1 MSSPPESPDSHG
13 FSDFDDYPNDNFNN
27 NSNFLIYFLNC
38 RVFKLLPAAV
48 VDIIEKYTKYQIVE
62 GKFVCSFGIN
72 PHHHIVSYQHVWNG
86 HGQGGDGQSFLDG
99 DVEIGSEIG
108 IITRHYSS
116 DGNQTIYT
124 IYNLTGDVIK
134 KVNKPHQGQAA
145 GQPSLIPIGLDD
157 DADYTFFNSEFNCV
171 WHRQH
176 QWRMDDEV
184 FGHFLSGQKFTCWI
198 NEKTNVIHLG
208 GGSGAGGHGGG
219 HGGGHDEG
227 IDYPLQLPSWV
238 SVVSYSCIGL
248 SGEFLY
254 LFCGVRD
261 KSSKLLFK
269 SSEPSKSSRSSRL
282 CLFTLKGQFV
292 KYIIEVKADFPED
305 FVVTVDQ
312 QIFMLKKSIWRSYK
326 LERYSS
332 TSGEL
337 YETIDIDGC
346 DSWQADLSQLKSG
359 HLAVA
364 LHSDHMW
371 DTQIHIYQ

>member
-1 MSSPPESPDSHG
+1 
-13 FSDFDDYPNDNFNN
+13 
-27 NSNFLIYFLNC
+27 
-38 RVFKLLPAAV
+38 
-48 VDIIEKYTKYQIVE
+48 
-62 GKFVCSFGIN
+62 
-72 PHHHIVSYQHVWNG
+72 
-86 HGQGGDGQSFLDG
+86 
-99 DVEIGSEIG
+99 
-108 IITRHYSS
+108 
-116 DGNQTIYT
+116 
-124 IYNLTGDVIK
+124 
-134 KVNKPHQGQAA
+134 
-145 GQPSLIPIGLDD
+145 
-157 DADYTFFNSEFNCV
+157 
-171 WHRQH
+171 
-176 QWRMDDEV
+176 MDDEV
-184 FGHFLSGQKFTCWI
+184 FSHFLSGQKFTCWI
-198 NEKTNVIHLG
+198 NEETNVIHLG
-208 GGSGAGGHGGG
+208 GGSGADHGGN
-219 HGGGHDEG
+219 HGGDHYEG

-238 SVVSYSCIGL
+238 SVVSYSCIGFA
-248 SGEFLY
+248 GEFLY

-261 KSSKLLFK
+261 KSSKLLFQ
-269 SSEPSKSSRSSRL
+269 SSESSKSSRSSRL